1 MKKYIKITVPLLGM
15 ALLAFLGFKVVS
27 EIQYKKQVAK
37 TIQTLPSFS
46 YKTMNDE
53 EFSEKNLAENKA
65 VIFIYF
71 NSTCHYCQNEAE
83 EIKRHQQAFKNV
95 QLIFVSKETP
105 DAIKKFAE
113 QYKLTGYDNIHFLV
127 DEHSNFAKTF
137 DASSIPYLLIYNKQ
151 QELVKKIKGQ
161 TKVAVLLEA
170 LQKNGQDETK

>member
-1 MKKYIKITVPLLGM
+1 MKKHIKITVPILGI

-37 TIQTLPSFS
+37 TIQTVPSFS
-46 YKTMNDE
+46 YKTMNGKK
-53 EFSEKNLAENKA
+53 FSENNLAENQA

-83 EIKRHQQAFKNV
+83 EIKKHQQAFKNV
-95 QLIFVSKETP
+95 QLVFVSEETP
-105 DAIKKFAE
+105 DTIKKFAE
-113 QYKLTGYDNIHFLV
+113 QYKLKGYDNIHFLV
-127 DEHSNFAKTF
+127 DEHGDFAKTF

-161 TKVAVLLEA
+161 TKIALLLEA
-170 LQKNGQDETK
+170 LQNNGLDETK